1 MRFFHLQHVPSRI
14 ALNINIQMTDEGR
27 ERKPCIGV
35 FYGLG
40 PEVIFI
46 TCYQNSLAS
55 TQSRGHTYPQGRQQ
69 NVI

>member
-1 MRFFHLQHVPSRI
+1 MRFLHVPSRI

-27 ERKPCIGV
+27 KRKPCMGA

-40 PEVIFI
+40 LEVILI

-55 TQSRGHTYPQGRQQ
+55 TQSRGHTYLQGRQQ